1 MPPLRRRV
9 APVSA
14 VIICCLLISLA
25 WGSAPASAQDALTP
39 TPTPLARSLIEAQ
52 ATASA
57 VVAEIRDQSAA
68 FDERFEDADR
78 VLSRAFDLL
87 NLFQVL
93 GVVFGVIGLAGV
105 VGALQAWWRL
115 QSSTRRMETE
125 LRRAITERNEEL
137 KNLARRSAT
146 ASAMMNLAERQ
157 YRSGDRAGAI
167 RALIDAQRENP
178 ENPRVSYLMGYYLE
192 KDKQYEAA
200 RDALEQALKVDQ
212 DYRPALAARGLVE
225 RRLAQREY
233 AQSGDEARRDRR
245 YASAS
250 ALLEQAMMEGYEN
263 LIDEDGESW
272 YGALGG
278 LHSEQG
284 NYASA
289 IRYYRRAAEIVQE
302 ASYPLV
308 NLALLLLEHGADQ
321 ADKQAAEAYLNSALA
336 ITTRRLQFTPKDRYL
351 YSDRIVAFGA
361 LGSEVELEGAVAAFL
376 ELGGDERD
384 PLRRLLRL
392 QAVMPLR
399 RPILQPIIDRLTH
412 RITTDTTEG
421 SH

>member
-1 MPPLRRRV
+1 VSV
-9 APVSA
+9 AP
-14 VIICCLLISLA
+14 
-25 WGSAPASAQDALTP
+25 GRAQEAP

-57 VVAEIRDQSAA
+57 VVAEIGERSAA
-68 FDERFEDADR
+68 LDDQFEDAER

-93 GVVFGVIGLAGV
+93 GVVFGIIGLAGV

-115 QSSTRRMETE
+115 QSSTRRIEAE
-125 LRRAITERNEEL
+125 LRKAIRDRDEEL
-137 KNLARRSAT
+137 KIQARRSAT

-167 RALIDAQRENP
+167 HALIDAQRENP
-178 ENPRVSYLMGYYLE
+178 ENPRVSYLLGYYLE
-192 KDKQYEAA
+192 KDKQYDAA
-200 RDALEQALKVDQ
+200 RDALDQALKVDH

-225 RRLAQREY
+225 RRLARREFELT
-233 AQSGDEARRDRR
+233 GDESRRDRR
-245 YASAS
+245 YAKA
-250 ALLEQAMMEGYEN
+250 AEFIEQALEGYEN

-284 NYASA
+284 NCASA
-289 IRYYRRAAEIVQE
+289 IRYYRRAAGIVQE

-308 NLALLLLEHGADQ
+308 NLALLLLEHGGGSSIE
-321 ADKQAAEAYLNSALA
+321 EALSYLRDALG
-336 ITTRRLQFTPKDRYL
+336 ITTRRLQITPNDLYL
-351 YSDRIVAFGA
+351 YSDRIVAYGA
-361 LGSEVELEGAVAAFL
+361 LGSEAELEGAVNAFL
-376 ELGGDERD
+376 DLGGDPAD
-384 PLRRLLRL
+384 PLGRLVRL
-392 QAVMPLR
+392 GTALPLR
-399 RPILQPIIDRLTH
+399 KPILQPIIDRLN
-412 RITTDTTEG
+412 RLIAPETTEG

>member
-1 MPPLRRRV
+1 MLPLRRR
-9 APVSA
+9 AASVSA
-14 VIICCLLISLA
+14 VFICCLFISLA

-57 VVAEIRDQSAA
+57 VVAEIRDQSVVL
-68 FDERFEDADR
+68 DERFEEADR

-115 QSSTRRMETE
+115 QSSTRRMEAE
-125 LRRAITERNEEL
+125 LHRAIRERDEEL

-157 YRSGDRAGAI
+157 YRSGDRTGAI

-178 ENPRVSYLMGYYLE
+178 ENPRVSYLLGYYLE
-192 KDKQYEAA
+192 KDKQYDDAREAL
-200 RDALEQALKVDQ
+200 DQALKVDH

-233 AQSGDEARRDRR
+233 EQSGSEARRDRR
-245 YASAS
+245 YASA
-250 ALLEQAMMEGYEN
+250 AAFIEQALEGYEN

-284 NYASA
+284 NHASA

-308 NLALLLLEHGADQ
+308 NLALLLLEHGSEPT
-321 ADKQAAEAYLNSALA
+321 DKDDALNYLRNALS

-361 LGSEVELEGAVAAFL
+361 LGSESELENAVAAYL
-376 ELGGDERD
+376 DLGGDERD

-392 QAVMPLR
+392 QAALPLR
-399 RPILQPIIDRLTH
+399 RPILQPIIDLLTR
-412 RITTDTTEG
+412 RITPDTTEE